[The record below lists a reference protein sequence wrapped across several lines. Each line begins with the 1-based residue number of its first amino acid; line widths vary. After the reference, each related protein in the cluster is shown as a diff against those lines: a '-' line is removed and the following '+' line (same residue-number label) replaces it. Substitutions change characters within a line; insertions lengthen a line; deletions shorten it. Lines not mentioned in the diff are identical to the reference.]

1 MDYIPRVSKPCQFM
15 LILVFYAYCWNVG
28 RAVFLWF
35 GGTTHP
41 LIYGKLICNI
51 SLHSVQ
57 VDLVWSSPF
66 KWLLL
71 RQAVFA
77 CSIYIYIHI
86 YIHNIYIYIV
96 IPEIMWINSTYQSR
110 SSLQKSLP
118 KSIRTAK
125 RIPKYERLSWQ
136 GTYTLKQ
143 EMASDIPTSGGM
155 KTFQRTALLLQFFS
169 FMAGI
174 KLSVFT

>member
-1 MDYIPRVSKPCQFM
+1 MSIHVDSSFLRVLLERWQGSIPVIWGYYSSFDIRE
-15 LILVFYAYCWNVG
+15 
-28 RAVFLWF
+28 
-35 GGTTHP
+35 
-41 LIYGKLICNI
+41 
-51 SLHSVQ
+51 
-57 VDLVWSSPF
+57 VDLQHFTALCSSGSCMIFSLQVIVAPTSCF
-66 KWLLL
+66 CL
-71 RQAVFA
+71 Q
-77 CSIYIYIHI
+77 Y
-86 YIHNIYIYIV
+86 IYIYIV

>member
-1 MDYIPRVSKPCQFM
+1 MDYIPRVSKRCQFM
-15 LILVFYAYCWNVG
+15 LILVFYSYCWNVG
-28 RAVFLWF
+28 RSVFLWL
-35 GGTTHP
+35 GVL
-41 LIYGKLICNI
+41 LILWYTGKLICNI

-66 KWLLL
+66 KWLFL
-71 RQAVFA
+71 RQAAFA
-77 CSIYIYIHI
+77 CNIYIHI
-86 YIHNIYIYIV
+86 IYTYIYMYIYIV
-96 IPEIMWINSTYQSR
+96 IPEIMWINSTSQSR
-110 SSLQKSLP
+110 SSLLP